1 MVVPGVSFADAH
13 ASIEDAS
20 YIIIGIPFDRTA
32 SFRSGA
38 RFAPNAIREA
48 SYNFETYLFEHD
60 VDLLDI
66 PIHDKGNMEEFGTV
80 DEMVENVRSNISCL
94 VSEGKIPIII
104 GGEHSITIPAV
115 ESYDGV
121 GVISIDAHLDFRQ
134 EYLGGRNSHACVTRR
149 IAEHVGLENVV
160 VLGVRSMSSEEFLG
174 DIPEYIDAFTIKE
187 KGIEW
192 AVKKALGMIHQEKIY
207 LTLDIDGIDPSYAP
221 GTGTPEPFGISD
233 LDVKKCVGLLAHR
246 LVGFDVVEVC
256 PPYDNGNTAALAA
269 RLIREVIATTWRA
282 GRV

>member
-1 MVVPGVSFADAH
+1 MVVPGVSFADAN
-13 ASIEDAS
+13 ASLEDGR

-60 VDLLDI
+60 VDILDI
-66 PIHDKGNMEEFGTV
+66 PIYDMGNMEEFGTV
-80 DEMVENVRSNISCL
+80 DEMVENARSEISSL
-94 VSEGKIPIII
+94 VSRGKFPIII

-115 ESYDGV
+115 ESYEKV

-134 EYLGGRNSHACVTRR
+134 EYLGEKNSHACVTRR
-149 IAEHVGLENVV
+149 MTDHVGLKNVAI
-160 VLGVRSMSSEEFLG
+160 LGVRSMSSEETR
-174 DIPEYIDAFTIKE
+174 DDTPEFIDAFTIRE

-192 AVKKALGMIHQEKIY
+192 AVKKALDMVHRDNIY
-207 LTLDIDGIDPSYAP
+207 LTLDIDGIDPAYAP
-221 GTGTPEPFGISD
+221 GTGTPEPFGLTD
-233 LDVKKCVGLLAHR
+233 LDIKKCIDLLAPR

-256 PPYDNGNTAALAA
+256 PPYDSGNTAALAA
-269 RLIREVIATTWRA
+269 RLIREVIATTWKA

>member
-13 ASIEDAS
+13 ASIEDAR

-60 VDLLDI
+60 VDLLGI
-66 PIHDKGNMEEFGTV
+66 PMHDMGNMEEFGTA
-80 DEMVENVRSNISCL
+80 DEMVENARPEISSL
-94 VSEGKIPIII
+94 VSGGKFPIII

-115 ESYDGV
+115 ESHDGV

-134 EYLGGRNSHACVTRR
+134 EYLGERNSHACVTRR
-149 IAEHVGLENVV
+149 MADHVGLDNVV
-160 VLGVRSMSSEEFLG
+160 VLGVRSMSREESQ
-174 DIPEYIDAFTIKE
+174 DDTPEFIDAFTIRE

-192 AVKKALGMIHQEKIY
+192 AVKKALGMIRKEKIY
-207 LTLDIDGIDPSYAP
+207 LTLDIDGIDPSFAP

-233 LDVKKCVGLLAHR
+233 LDVKKCIDLLAPM

-256 PPYDNGNTAALAA
+256 PPHDNGNTAVLAA
-269 RLIREVIATTWRA
+269 RLIREVIATNWKA